1 MKRIVLLF
9 ALLLGL
15 SVSAFSQVT
24 ATSDNLSGEDFENVA
39 AEIKK
44 KVKNFQRCVG
54 HLAGNEYS
62 HGEKE
67 NIRKRALVMFMGEG
81 EQYPL
86 AIPTRDGYD
95 TIWHN
100 AVVMGSAPS
109 KINRN
114 LREYEPMK
122 DYLSRLIR
130 NSEDRNYR
138 YKKVVIEG
146 ADIVTLDNF
155 RKVGDGRYIAAA
167 HILQKFTG
175 YYSADM
181 VRAAYQDYTA
191 KTITIF
197 INLIETE
204 QHDGSTEHYWEIK
217 LGDVDCDDVW

>member
-9 ALLLGL
+9 TVLGL

-24 ATSDNLSGEDFENVA
+24 ATSDKLSGEDFENVA
-39 AEIKK
+39 AEIRK
-44 KVKNFQRCVG
+44 KVKNFQRSVG

-62 HGEKE
+62 HGEKLK
-67 NIRKRALVMFMGEG
+67 IRERQLEHFMGKG
-81 EQYPL
+81 ERYL
-86 AIPTRDGYD
+86 IANPTYDGYD
-95 TIWHN
+95 TVWHN

-109 KINRN
+109 KKDRGS
-114 LREYEPMK
+114 RKYEPMK

-130 NSEDRNYR
+130 NSENRNYR

-146 ADIVTLDNF
+146 ADIVTVDNF
-155 RKVGDGRYIAAA
+155 RKVGDGRYMAAA
-167 HILQKFTG
+167 HFLQKFQG

-181 VRAAYQDYTA
+181 VSAAYQDYSA

-204 QHDGSTEHYWEIK
+204 QHDGSSEHYWEIK

>member
-9 ALLLGL
+9 AILGF

-24 ATSDNLSGEDFENVA
+24 ATSDKLSGEDFENVA

-44 KVKNFQRCVG
+44 KVKNFQRCIG

-62 HGEKE
+62 HGEKVD
-67 NIRKRALVMFMGEG
+67 IRKRALVMFMGEG
-81 EQYPL
+81 ERYL
-86 AIPTRDGYD
+86 YYEPTRDGYD
-95 TIWHN
+95 TSMHN

-109 KINRN
+109 KNNRN
-114 LREYEPMK
+114 QRKYELMK

-130 NSEDRNYR
+130 NSEDRKYR

-146 ADIVTLDNF
+146 ADIVTVDNF
-155 RKVGDGRYIAAA
+155 RKVGDGRYMAAA
-167 HILQKFTG
+167 HFLQKFQG

-181 VRAAYQDYTA
+181 VSAAYQDYSA

-204 QHDGSTEHYWEIK
+204 QHDGSSEHYWEIK

>member
-9 ALLLGL
+9 AILGF

-24 ATSDNLSGEDFENVA
+24 ATSDKLSGEDFENVA

-44 KVKNFQRCVG
+44 KVKNFQRCIG

-62 HGEKE
+62 HGEKVD
-67 NIRKRALVMFMGEG
+67 IRKRALVLFMGEG
-81 EQYPL
+81 DRYLYYE
-86 AIPTRDGYD
+86 PTRDGYD
-95 TIWHN
+95 TSMHN

-109 KINRN
+109 KNNRN
-114 LREYEPMK
+114 QRKYEPMK

-130 NSEDRNYR
+130 NSEDRKYR

-146 ADIVTLDNF
+146 ADIVTVDNF
-155 RKVGDGRYIAAA
+155 RKVGDGRYMAAA
-167 HILQKFTG
+167 HFLQKFQG

-181 VRAAYQDYTA
+181 VSAAYQDYSA

-204 QHDGSTEHYWEIK
+204 QHDGSSEHYWEIK

>member
-1 MKRIVLLF
+1 MKKIVLLF
-9 ALLLGL
+9 AVLGL

-24 ATSDNLSGEDFENVA
+24 ATSNNLSGEDFENVA
-39 AEIKK
+39 SEIKK

-62 HGEKE
+62 HGEKVD
-67 NIRKRALVMFMGEG
+67 IRKRALVMFMGEG
-81 EQYPL
+81 ERYTM
-86 AIPTRDGYD
+86 AVPTRDGYD
-95 TIWHN
+95 TVWHN

-109 KINRN
+109 KNNRN
-114 LREYEPMK
+114 LRKYEPMK
-122 DYLSRLIR
+122 DYLSRLIK

-155 RKVGDGRYIAAA
+155 KKVGDGRYIASA

-181 VRAAYQDYTA
+181 VKAAYQDYTA

-197 INLIETE
+197 INLVETE
-204 QHDGSTEHYWEIK
+204 QHDGSSEHYWEIK